1 MKKEASVE
9 FLSTDDEDI
18 CSEDVLE
25 SLSAQSSL
33 QKKRKKAELSLDSE
47 SGKSLKKKSKKLKKN
62 IVDTFPQD
70 HPNVSGVQYDE
81 AMEVKPRENG
91 VDLEHKVVGRN
102 RMGGKISI
110 TSMPVKRVLTIKPE
124 KLKKGNIWSRDCVP
138 SPDFWLPQEDAI
150 LCAMVHEYGTHW
162 SMISST
168 LYSMTAG
175 GFYRGRYRHPV
186 HCCERYRELV
196 QRYVISAPDN
206 PNSEKITNASSG
218 KALLKITEV
227 FIC

>member
-9 FLSTDDEDI
+9 FMSTDDEAI
-18 CSEDVLE
+18 CSEEVFE

-33 QKKRKKAELSLDSE
+33 QKKRRRAEFSLDSE
-47 SGKSLKKKSKKLKKN
+47 SGKSLKKKSKKFKKN
-62 IVDTFPQD
+62 IADAFPLD
-70 HPNVSGVQYDE
+70 VHTTVSGVQYDE
-81 AMEVKPRENG
+81 AVEIKPRENG
-91 VDLEHKVVGRN
+91 VDLEHKSVGRS

-110 TSMPVKRVLTIKPE
+110 TPMPVKRVLTIKPE

-138 SPDFWLPQEDAI
+138 SPDSWLPQEDAI

-162 SMISST
+162 NMISST

-186 HCCERYRELV
+186 HCCERYRELI

-218 KALLKITEV
+218 KALLRITEV
-227 FIC
+227 SQ